1 MKLRAL
7 ALAVSTLLTTSVM
20 AHNDECDVN
29 LHGNLEYNKKM
40 ITVEMDSGSVMTI
53 APDNQLTING
63 EAVTLDDDQQQ
74 YVDDYRTAIDEA
86 VPMTVNLVS
95 DSIDLAGT
103 AVGEVFGELLG
114 PDDELVRDFQGTLK
128 EMRGEMEHHF
138 YTEDGSIRV
147 SGNDFEDDGWF
158 DFAWE
163 DKFEDRIENM
173 VSEATGKLLVA
184 ISSQIV
190 SGDGD
195 MDEFADRMENFGE
208 NLEERLETQAESIEH
223 RAEDLCE
230 VLREADIAE
239 GKMQKSIPGLD
250 ELDLINIKRHSNRM

>member
-95 DSIDLAGT
+95 
-103 AVGEVFGELLG
+103 V
-114 PDDELVRDFQGTLK
+114 DEK
-128 EMRGEMEHHF
+128 
-138 YTEDGSIRV
+138 
-147 SGNDFEDDGWF
+147 
-158 DFAWE
+158 A
-163 DKFEDRIENM
+163 
-173 VSEATGKLLVA
+173 
-184 ISSQIV
+184 
-190 SGDGD
+190 
-195 MDEFADRMENFGE
+195 
-208 NLEERLETQAESIEH
+208 
-223 RAEDLCE
+223 
-230 VLREADIAE
+230 
-239 GKMQKSIPGLD
+239 
-250 ELDLINIKRHSNRM
+250 

>member
-103 AVGEVFGELLG
+103 AVGERCSANYLA
-114 PDDELVRDFQGTLK
+114 R
-128 EMRGEMEHHF
+128 MM
-138 YTEDGSIRV
+138 
-147 SGNDFEDDGWF
+147 NWF
-158 DFAWE
+158 
-163 DKFEDRIENM
+163 
-173 VSEATGKLLVA
+173 VTS
-184 ISSQIV
+184 
-190 SGDGD
+190 
-195 MDEFADRMENFGE
+195 
-208 NLEERLETQAESIEH
+208 
-223 RAEDLCE
+223 RA
-230 VLREADIAE
+230 R
-239 GKMQKSIPGLD
+239 
-250 ELDLINIKRHSNRM
+250 